1 MSYSVYQHITAWP
14 TYRELEYLK
23 NIGRSRPETA
33 EMSRIELLKRY
44 KVGALRRVY
53 WGDINREVVLAEV
66 DKLIAAKEF
75 AAEHGRAAA

>member
-1 MSYSVYQHITAWP
+1 MNNNIYQHITAWA
-14 TYRELEYLK
+14 TFRELEYLQS
-23 NIGRSRPETA
+23 IGRHHCETA
-33 EMSRIELLKRY
+33 GMSRIELLRRY

-75 AAEHGRAAA
+75 VAEHGRTA